1 MTAKGLLKALKNVLV
16 APFRGGWLGFV
27 WLMRLVLYAALAAA
41 LFAAVVMGHGL
52 WHMSHPLDN
61 PKFKGLTYWQLL
73 EWEKM
78 VTDQQAT
85 AWNQAHPNAKNP
97 AGWQTC
103 VEPEIG
109 VYVFMAYPNAGR
121 IRLPYLLKGPAEYFR
136 SVDETWESWVWLSVG
151 SPNLVKY
158 CETAARHPVPT
169 PEQLEQYKLEYQ
181 AWKAQ
186 QEAACQAGK

>member
-78 VTDQQAT
+78 VTDQQAA
-85 AWNQAHPNAKNP
+85 AWNQAHPNRNST
-97 AGWQTC
+97 GWQTC
-103 VEPEIG
+103 VEVDGG
-109 VYVFMAYPNAGR
+109 VDVFVLYPRAALAN
-121 IRLPYLLKGPAEYFR
+121 LPVLVHNPGIFFQT
-136 SVDETWESWVWLSVG
+136 VDKTWESWSISSY
-151 SPNLVKY
+151 SPYGTNPNDPCAFGY
-158 CETAARHPVPT
+158 IPA
-169 PEQLEQYKLEYQ
+169 PEQLEQYKLEYR

-186 QEAACQAGK
+186 QEAASQAGK

>member
-1 MTAKGLLKALKNVLV
+1 MVTGKGLLKAVKAVIA
-16 APFRGGWLGFV
+16 APFKALV
-27 WLMRLVLYAALAAA
+27 WLWFSLMRVVLYAGLVAV

-78 VTDQQAT
+78 VTDRQAV
-85 AWNQAHPNAKNP
+85 AWNRAHPNRNP
-97 AGWQTC
+97 TDWQTC
-103 VEPEIG
+103 VG
-109 VYVFMAYPNAGR
+109 VDGGIDVFVLYPRAALAN
-121 IRLPYLLKGPAEYFR
+121 LPVLFHNPTIFFQT
-136 SVDETWESWVWLSVG
+136 VDKTWEGWPISG
-151 SPNLVKY
+151 FSPYGNNPNDPCIFGY
-158 CETAARHPVPT
+158 IPT

-186 QEAACQAGK
+186 QEAASQAGK